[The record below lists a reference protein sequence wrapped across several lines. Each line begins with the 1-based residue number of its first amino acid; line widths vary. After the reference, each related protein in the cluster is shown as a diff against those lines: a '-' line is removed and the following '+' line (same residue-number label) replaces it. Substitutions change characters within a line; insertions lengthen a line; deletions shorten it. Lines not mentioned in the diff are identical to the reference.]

1 MKLLILMSMIFLH
14 IVDDYYLQGIL
25 AKMKQK
31 SWRKENAPDKL
42 YRYDYIVA
50 LIEHSFSW
58 TFMTMLPITVCMI
71 FYRDLLDAEVSWPA
85 WCLFLLLNMV
95 FHSIVDHAKA
105 NRRSINLV
113 QDQLVHFLQI
123 VATWLFFVV

>member
-31 SWRKENAPDKL
+31 SWWKENAPDKL
-42 YRYDYIVA
+42 YRYDYIIA

-58 TFMTMLPITVCMI
+58 AFMTMLPITVCMI
-71 FYRDLLDAEVSWPA
+71 FYRDLLDAAVSWPA
-85 WCLFLLLNMV
+85 WCLFLLFNMV